1 MRFIPAYAGNAR
13 AAKLGRRPSAVHP
26 RIRGERDHSHTF
38 EGVSFG
44 SSPHTRGTH
53 TEAQLKAIHGRFIP
67 AYAGN
72 AAPTHSF
79 CRSVPVHPRIR
90 GERSATAHPVGRSC
104 GSSPH
109 TRGTLSGVAL
119 LRLQF
124 RFIPAYAGNAIQKSS
139 RRLPMTVHP
148 RIRGERTRKTSLL
161 PSLPGSSPHTRGT
174 PEHPAGQPVPARF
187 IPAYAGNAPRMP
199 RRPTRSPV
207 HPRIRGERQPRPS
220 LATRSSGSSPHT
232 RGTLVPGLVERDG
245 DRFIPAYAGNAP
257 AYPLTVEDGA
267 VHPRIRGERSC
278 MHHRPHAPCGS
289 SPHTRGTRRP
299 CSQSATS
306 ERFIP
311 AYAGNA

>member
-124 RFIPAYAGNAIQKSS
+124 RFIPAYAGNAPGKHLCS
-139 RRLPMTVHP
+139 P
-148 RIRGERTRKTSLL
+148 R
-161 PSLPGSSPHTRGT
+161 
-174 PEHPAGQPVPARF
+174 
-187 IPAYAGNAPRMP
+187 Y
-199 RRPTRSPV
+199 PV
-207 HPRIRGERQPRPS
+207 HPRIRGERPN
-220 LATRSSGSSPHT
+220 TRRGSRYRRGSSPHT
-232 RGTLVPGLVERDG
+232 RGTLLACLAGRPVV
-245 DRFIPAYAGNAP
+245 RFIPAYAGNAP

-267 VHPRIRGERSC
+267 VHPRIRGERDQLLVC
-278 MHHRPHAPCGS
+278 RRGANGS
-289 SPHTRGTRRP
+289 SPHTRGTLVYAP
-299 CSQSATS
+299 PATRTL
-306 ERFIP
+306 RFIP
-311 AYAGNA
+311 AYAGNAH